1 MEKDESAAYTGQLL
15 TKVGTVSYTT
25 VLGIDCV
32 QFANKNSYIQTSMTA
47 GGENAL
53 NVSVSLWIYLP
64 EDARADCSDYPR
76 FFNMGN
82 SRNAYSF
89 FCGTSTPDLHL
100 NFQSNDSANNW
111 PASNVSIEKNRWYH
125 ICGVLENGR
134 DIRCYLNGV
143 KGPEEQHMD
152 AAVHSADPINVYI
165 NYFPSD
171 LGIDKVC
178 ISRLAVYNRVLS
190 EEEIQMLAGEL
201 TPVLPPIPEDNL
213 VMYLPLQNGTAA
225 TTGQTAAATGDISF
239 TEQQGIACM
248 RLDGNSYL
256 GISPLGSEFQFSTN
270 SQWTISFKVC
280 FDRTS
285 GSDLEGL
292 LCSAEPNTNGTFF
305 IYHYLNGWSSSVS
318 NSLGVGVNGSNEY
331 TTSSGI
337 FTAGVWNTVTI
348 VRNGSS
354 LKIVVNGARY
364 TGGSSSNVTNAS
376 KLYIPGG
383 SPKLQGYMT
392 AFRLYSRVLTDDEI
406 RALENEFTT
415 T

>member
-1 MEKDESAAYTGQLL
+1 
-15 TKVGTVSYTT
+15 
-25 VLGIDCV
+25 
-32 QFANKNSYIQTSMTA
+32 
-47 GGENAL
+47 
-53 NVSVSLWIYLP
+53 
-64 EDARADCSDYPR
+64 
-76 FFNMGN
+76 MGN

-111 PASNVSIEKNRWYH
+111 PASNVSIEKNKWYH

-134 DIRCYLNGV
+134 NIRCYLNGV

-190 EEEIQMLAGEL
+190 EEEIQMLAEEL

-213 VMYLPLQNGTAA
+213 VMYLPLQDGTTA
-225 TTGQTAAATGDISF
+225 TTGQTVTTTGDISF

-256 GISPLGSEFQFSTN
+256 DISPSGSEFQFSTN
-270 SQWTISFKVC
+270 TQWTISFKVR

-292 LCSAEPNTNGTFF
+292 LCSAEPNRNGTFF

-318 NSLGVGVNGSNEY
+318 NSLGVGVNGANEY

-392 AFRLYSRVLTDDEI
+392 AFRLYSRALTDDEI